1 MSKIDS
7 SEGAD
12 EPQWLASLN
21 PMQKTAVEMPEQHC
35 LIIAGAGSGKT
46 KVLTSRVAFLIET
59 GMARPDEILAVT
71 FTNKAAREML
81 DRLGHLGVGSKGMWV
96 GTFHGLC
103 NRFLRKFHKSAGLPA
118 GFQILDVDD
127 SKQVLKR
134 LYKTKGWSEERLP
147 IKDAYNFI
155 ASKKEAGF
163 RPDSI
168 TSMHSMKDKLL
179 KEVFECYEKQLIAE
193 GAVDFPELMLK
204 TVEMLQEI
212 EPARFWFQSQFK
224 HVLIDEFQ
232 DTNRLQYRWL
242 KLITGETNPV
252 FAVGDGDQSVY
263 GFRGANIENI
273 DAFIKEFK
281 LGSDQ
286 LIRLEQNYRSKGNI
300 LNAANALIKNNKK
313 RLEKNLWTDKE
324 KGRSIH
330 VKQAFDESEEAG
342 FMAQE
347 AMRLKEEC
355 VDLKEIAFL
364 YRTNSQSRALEHA
377 LFRVGMPYRVY
388 GGLRFFERA
397 EIKNAMAYLRLAA
410 NKKDESALLRVINF
424 PTRGVGA
431 KTIEKYLALAE
442 SSQESLWDVLV
453 KGVAK
458 EGPKL
463 KASLGSFIEIIETIE
478 KLSKTESLAKLMQS
492 MLSTTGLLD
501 FYKEDEQA
509 QDRIEN
515 LKELVNAARAFVSD
529 PVADD
534 SSLEAFL
541 SHAALEAG
549 EHGAKDGESA
559 IQLMT
564 VHASKG
570 LEFDH
575 VFIGGLEE
583 GIFPHTNSLQKEEDI
598 QEERRLMYVAITR
611 ARKELSICY
620 AIERSQFGKTE
631 ANRPSRFLNEL
642 PKDLIREL
650 QSSRSKEEI
659 RSAQFKSAARGE
671 KYSRGEGSYRTEST
685 DVDYGKGSDKIA
697 DNLREKDDDDGI
709 LAVGKKVKHSKFGV
723 GTVKLKQG
731 RGDDLTVEVD
741 FGSYGRRRLVAKYAK
756 LTAA

>member
-7 SEGAD
+7 SEGTV
-12 EPQWLASLN
+12 ETKWLASLN
-21 PMQKTAVEMPEQHC
+21 PMQKKAVEMPEQHC

-81 DRLGHLGVGSKGMWV
+81 DRLGHLGVVSKGMWV

-155 ASKKEAGF
+155 SSKKEAGF

-168 TSMHSMKDKLL
+168 TVMHSMKDKLL
-179 KEVFECYEKQLIAE
+179 KEVFECYEKQLITE

-242 KLITGETNPV
+242 KLITGEINPV

-263 GFRGANIENI
+263 GFRGANVENI

-281 LGSDQ
+281 LGNDQ

-313 RLEKNLWTDKE
+313 RLEKNLWTDKD

-347 AMRLKEEC
+347 AMRLKEEG

-377 LFRVGMPYRVY
+377 LFRAGMPYRVY

-442 SSQESLWDVLV
+442 SNQESLWDVLT
-453 KGVAK
+453 KGVEK
-458 EGPKL
+458 EGAKL
-463 KASLGSFIEIIETIE
+463 KASLGGFIEIIETIE
-478 KLSKTESLAKLMQS
+478 KLAKTESLSKLMQS

-515 LKELVNAARAFVSD
+515 LKELVNAARSFVSD

-631 ANRPSRFLNEL
+631 ANRPSRFLSEL
-642 PKDLIREL
+642 PNDLIREL

-671 KYSRGEGSYRTEST
+671 KYRRSEGSSRHGKA
-685 DVDYGKGSDKIA
+685 DVDYGKGSDQIA
-697 DNLREKDDDDGI
+697 DDLREKDDDGI
-709 LAVGKKVKHSKFGV
+709 LAVGKKVRHSKFGV